1 MGYYFLKKWGKYGVS
16 SLILGYAAI
25 HVSWAA
31 TCSEAEA
38 LKTWQE
44 KGDYRSALQELD
56 NCLSAQQSLSNQDI
70 DLFNQLLKQVLA
82 PNTATSLEESYRNF
96 QSVLKTHL
104 LGTLGFEFADYFKTN
119 PKEDSK
125 LFAEI
130 RQPEEKYYFYYDTGR
145 VMSHSRGIALT
156 DKALFWKNLTGDP
169 QRLGFDDINHMTLVY
184 ELGLSLTGW
193 KIRVNQDE
201 ANDIRLSGVPD
212 NVIQPLVAAI
222 IYFINANKT
231 TPTKEMIHL
240 EVADREIA
248 ILAGWVTLCRD
259 KYTSQAD
266 PLKDLQT
273 VDTCL
278 VDYGKDFKLSQT
290 DSELVHQLTGQIL
303 SQTNLDL
310 EAGYSH
316 FQAILATHFFSDL
329 KLDFKDNFNPQRQ
342 AELFK
347 EANTAGDPYYFYF
360 DTGKV
365 AADSRGIALTNKA
378 IIWKNLLGSSVS
390 WENITGSANQLP
402 FEKITHISLIHE
414 IGLTSIGGWKLRLNE
429 DEKNDI
435 VLSQLS
441 ADNVELFADTLVY
454 FINVA
459 AHTQLALQIP
469 PATQEVLTKTFL
481 ERHPQIKSVTDSVFG
496 LFTPKSTDEEAA
508 TPTEDSATTSTTESQ
523 SEESKAVVP
532 SEKIVPADN
541 KIIEDSATIPA
552 TENATTEATPAAMD
566 KDSEPVQ
573 DSAKEATAPSPSPA
587 SEPAEPSTT
596 EDSVPQETPPAE
608 KEPVPPAANTKEPSE

>member
-1 MGYYFLKKWGKYGVS
+1 MGYYLLKKWGKYGVS
-16 SLILGYAAI
+16 SFIFGYAAI
-25 HVSWAA
+25 NVSWAA

-38 LKTWQE
+38 LKTFQE

-56 NCLSAQQSLSNQDI
+56 NCLSAQPALSNQDMG
-70 DLFNQLLKQVLA
+70 LFNELLKQVLA

-104 LGTLGFEFADYFKTN
+104 LSTLGFEFADYFKTN

-125 LFAEI
+125 LFAEL
-130 RQPEEKYYFYYDTGR
+130 RKPEEKYYFYYDTGR

-156 DKALFWKNLTGDP
+156 DKTLLWKNLTGEP
-169 QRLGFDDINHMTLVY
+169 QRLEFNDINHLTLVY

-193 KIRVNQDE
+193 KIQVNHNAADE
-201 ANDIRLSGVPD
+201 IRLSGIPD
-212 NVIQPLVAAI
+212 KVIQPLVGAM

-231 TPTKEMIHL
+231 TPAKEMISL

-259 KYTSQAD
+259 KYASQTD
-266 PLKDLQT
+266 PLKDLQA

-278 VDYGKDFKLSQT
+278 VSYGKDFKLSQT
-290 DSELVHQLTGQIL
+290 DNELVQQLTRQIL
-303 SQTNLDL
+303 GQTNLDL

-316 FQAILATHFFSDL
+316 FKAILATHFFNEL
-329 KLDFKDNFNPQRQ
+329 KLNFKDNFNPQRQ
-342 AELFK
+342 ADLFK
-347 EANTAGDPYYFYF
+347 EANSASDPYYFYF

-402 FEKITHISLIHE
+402 FEKITQVSLIHE
-414 IGLTSIGGWKLRLNE
+414 IGLASIGGWKLRLNE

-435 VLSQLS
+435 VLAQLS
-441 ADNVELFADTLVY
+441 ADNVELFASTLVY

-469 PATQEVLTKTFL
+469 QATQDVLTKTFL
-481 ERHPQIKSVTDSVFG
+481 ERHPQIKSATDSVFG
-496 LFTPKSTDEEAA
+496 LFTPKKAA
-508 TPTEDSATTSTTESQ
+508 TPAENSAKPAAESQAAEPKAVTPSEEPKAETPSEKVVPAAKPTEDSATAPTTENS
-523 SEESKAVVP
+523 
-532 SEKIVPADN
+532 
-541 KIIEDSATIPA
+541 
-552 TENATTEATPAAMD
+552 TTEATPAA
-566 KDSEPVQ
+566 Q
-573 DSAKEATAPSPSPA
+573 DSAKESTASPSPA
-587 SEPAEPSTT
+587 SESAEKPTT
-596 EDSVPQETPPAE
+596 EDSTPKETSPAE
-608 KEPVPPAANTKEPSE
+608 EKSAPPAANTKESSE

>member
-1 MGYYFLKKWGKYGVS
+1 MGYYLLKKWGKYGVS
-16 SLILGYAAI
+16 SFILGYAAI
-25 HVSWAA
+25 NVSWAA

-56 NCLSAQQSLSNQDI
+56 NCLSAQPALSNQDI
-70 DLFNQLLKQVLA
+70 GLFNELLKQVLA

-125 LFAEI
+125 LFAEL
-130 RQPEEKYYFYYDTGR
+130 RKPEEKYYFYYDTGR

-156 DKALFWKNLTGDP
+156 DKALLWKNLTGEP
-169 QRLGFDDINHMTLVY
+169 QRLEFNDINHMTLVY

-193 KIRVNQDE
+193 KIQVNHNA
-201 ANDIRLSGVPD
+201 ANEIRLSGIPD
-212 NVIQPLVAAI
+212 KVIQPLVAAM

-231 TPTKEMIHL
+231 TPAKEMISL

-259 KYTSQAD
+259 KYASQTD
-266 PLKDLQT
+266 PLKDLQA

-278 VDYGKDFKLSQT
+278 VNYGKDFKLSQT
-290 DSELVHQLTGQIL
+290 DNELVQQLTRQIL
-303 SQTNLDL
+303 GQTNLDL

-316 FQAILATHFFSDL
+316 FKAILATHFFNEL
-329 KLDFKDNFNPQRQ
+329 KLNFKDNFNPQRQ
-342 AELFK
+342 ADLFK
-347 EANTAGDPYYFYF
+347 EANSARDPYYFYF

-402 FEKITHISLIHE
+402 FEKITQVSLIHE
-414 IGLTSIGGWKLRLNE
+414 IGLSSIGGWKLRLNE

-441 ADNVELFADTLVY
+441 ADNVELFASTLVY

-459 AHTQLALQIP
+459 ARTQLALQIP
-469 PATQEVLTKTFL
+469 QATQDVLTKTFL
-481 ERHPQIKSVTDSVFG
+481 ERHPQIKSATDSVFS
-496 LFTPKSTDEEAA
+496 LFTPKSTDEKAA
-508 TPTEDSATTSTTESQ
+508 TPAENSAKPTAESKSEEPKAVTPSEEVVPAAKTTEDSAT
-523 SEESKAVVP
+523 AP
-532 SEKIVPADN
+532 
-541 KIIEDSATIPA
+541 
-552 TENATTEATPAAMD
+552 TTEATPAAQ
-566 KDSEPVQ
+566 E
-573 DSAKEATAPSPSPA
+573 SAKESTTDSPSSA
-587 SEPAEPSTT
+587 SESAEKSTT
-596 EDSVPQETPPAE
+596 EDSTPKETSPAE
-608 KEPVPPAANTKEPSE
+608 EKSE